1 MKKLLIL
8 LFILLLLAGSYSFA
22 EEQTKA
28 EKPTKVIRPGYHPEV
43 RTYFLKHITP
53 RDVEKSLRYYFE
65 HLSADR
71 DSNMFTVRIFK
82 DKVAEF
88 ERLLKKIDVEKKR
101 ILFRIFTVTAS
112 NEGNGDNITNKDL
125 KKVLAEL
132 KSVLSFKSYKLDG
145 VSMITV
151 KEGSDDHTL
160 TLLTKLSHLTLRLYG
175 VKVKGDRVGKR
186 TIDIKNLRLREYK
199 ITLIETE
206 TSLNENGYLVAGVSQ
221 AGQNGDALILV
232 INAQIK

>member
-1 MKKLLIL
+1 MKKCLIL
-8 LFILLLLAGSYSFA
+8 LFILLLLVGSTNFA

-28 EKPTKVIRPGYHPEV
+28 EEPTKVIRPGYHPV
-43 RTYFLKHITP
+43 VKTYFLEHITA
-53 RDVEKSLRYYFE
+53 REVKSLRYYYE
-65 HLSADR
+65 SLSADR

-82 DKVAEF
+82 DKIPEF
-88 ERLLKKIDVEKKR
+88 ERLLKKIDVEKKK
-101 ILFRIFTVTAS
+101 ILFRIFTVIAS
-112 NEGNGDNITNKDL
+112 NEGNGDNIANKDL

-145 VSMITV
+145 TSMITV
-151 KEGSDDHTL
+151 KEGSNDHTL

-199 ITLIETE
+199 IHLIDTE
-206 TSLNENGYLVAGVSQ
+206 TSLNENGYLVAGVSKV
-221 AGQNGDALILV
+221 GQNGDALILV
-232 INAQIK
+232 INAQIN